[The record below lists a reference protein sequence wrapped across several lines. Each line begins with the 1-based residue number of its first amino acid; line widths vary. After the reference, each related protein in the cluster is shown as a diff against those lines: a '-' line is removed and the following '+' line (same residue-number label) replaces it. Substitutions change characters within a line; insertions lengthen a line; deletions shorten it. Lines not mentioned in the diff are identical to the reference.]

1 MKLAPWYLAAILPV
15 AVAGCAGAFLG
26 HFAVLLVVA
35 GIFFGTLSL
44 GKTPTIASGSGGGRS
59 LGEGQ
64 ASISSSALLLPVG
77 KSASKAVD
85 SV

>member
-44 GKTPTIASGSGGGRS
+44 GKAPSIASGSGGGR

-64 ASISSSALLLPVG
+64 ASISSSALLLPAG
-77 KSASKAVD
+77 KAASKAVD